1 MAFPP
6 PLPPGIPALP
16 SSAFLDAVLDA
27 VPAQAP
33 TQTAL
38 TKPQAKKRFH
48 TKAEPWMVGVAEQA
62 ILQGNSLKHTAGLM
76 RVAPRTLQRWL
87 EAGQDEHCE
96 DELLVELAVT
106 IEHARAQ
113 TAAAG
118 MKIMVAHGQLDW
130 RAHLEVLR
138 AQDPE
143 TWSAQ
148 TRSKVDVNVAVTK
161 AKDLAHLT
169 LEQLERMHALESEAE
184 AIRNGAPAP
193 LYIES
198 KS

>member
-1 MAFPP
+1 MSSPP
-6 PLPPGIPALP
+6 PLPPGVATLPA
-16 SSAFLDAVLDA
+16 SSFLDAI
-27 VPAQAP
+27 PAAKP
-33 TQTAL
+33 VQTAL
-38 TKPQAKKRFH
+38 TKPQAKKRFY

-62 ILQGNSLKHTAGLM
+62 ILQGNSLKHVAGLL
-76 RVAPRTLQRWL
+76 RVALRTLMRWL

-130 RAHLEVLR
+130 RAYLEVLR

-148 TRSKVDVNVAVTK
+148 TRSKVDVNVAVSK
-161 AKDLAHLT
+161 AKDLTHLS